1 MELHNGEVEI
11 TEDEERGKVTV
22 TLSFPCLDYVS
33 VV

>member
-1 MELHNGEVEI
+1 MELHNGTVDI
-11 TEDEERGKVTV
+11 TEDGENGKVSV